1 MKLSQLVE
9 YYQQLK
15 SYNIDETSLSCQKI
29 LQTVRNAVNDNKVP
43 LTHDKIRFGDG
54 TYLDAIDN
62 DIKRYESTISSI
74 KSNLNFYIDQIE
86 DAISEI
92 EQGYL
97 EDSRDVFNNGMR
109 HDDADVILGRKLD
122 IPEDAEKII
131 RNRLSVY
138 SDWRYPG
145 LCVGPMRTALTDELV
160 SSDPLYL
167 CDIDESLI
175 DPLVSSYNDVYRH
188 RVRPYVI
195 PRYENGRKLFREL
208 PKNQF
213 GIIFVAH
220 FFEYIPL
227 EDIGKILSEI
237 WDLLRPGGT
246 VMFTFNDC
254 DNPKNIQLAEKNYRT
269 YSPKRSLKDIVTGL
283 GFNIQFSYDAS
294 FGFSWMELRR
304 PGKLETVRGGQS
316 LAQIIST
323 NDVVITPKKTYTEKQ
338 IEQIHQEAIALG
350 IDSEMV
356 IRSGNIS
363 LGKLEL
369 LIERRKHAIKA
380 ERKLIDDIGK
390 QNSKDS

>member
-15 SYNIDETSLSCQKI
+15 SYDIDKNSLSCQKI

-43 LTHDKIRFGDG
+43 ITHDKIRFGAG
-54 TYLDAIDN
+54 TYLDAIDD
-62 DIKRYESTISSI
+62 DIKRYELTISSI
-74 KSNLNFYIDQIE
+74 KSNLNFYIEQIR

-97 EDSRDVFNNGMR
+97 ENSQDLFNTGMR

-122 IPEDAEKII
+122 IPKDAEKII

-138 SDWRYPG
+138 SDWKYPG
-145 LCVGPMRTALTDELV
+145 LCVGPMRTALTDELI

-188 RVRPYVI
+188 RVRPYMI

-254 DNPKNIQLAEKNYRT
+254 DNPKNIQLVEKNYRI
-269 YSPKRSLKDIVTGL
+269 YSPKRLLKDIVTGL
-283 GFNIQFSYDAS
+283 GFDITFSYDSS
-294 FGFSWMELRR
+294 FGFSWMEISK

-316 LAQIIST
+316 LAQVIST
-323 NDVVITPKKTYTEKQ
+323 NEIVITPKKTYTK
-338 IEQIHQEAIALG
+338 EQIQNLHQEAIALG
-350 IDSEMV
+350 IDAEER
-356 IRSGNIS
+356 INNGAIEP
-363 LGKLEL
+363 GKLEL
-369 LIERRKHAIKA
+369 LIERRKHAIKE
-380 ERKLIDDIGK
+380 ERRLINDIGK